1 MRENYTMHSLPI
13 FLKHAVKKQIYQK
26 LILLAI
32 LSISFLLPSTPVSAQ
47 TATDGLMMAKGQVCV
62 MAVYTH
68 DRWQEYWEGT
78 LKRENYNIGKVTTQ
92 SLGVMAAAGIT
103 KHVNIMASLPY
114 VSTHASAGTLN
125 GRQGFQDASVAV
137 KVRPFEKDVL
147 AGKLS
152 AMTVIGFSTPVSK
165 YVADYLPMS
174 IGLRSTTG
182 SARGIIHYKHKT
194 GIFTTIQAGYI
205 RRSNIT
211 IDRYAYYTDRQYTT
225 NEVWM
230 PDVANYSARA
240 GYYSK
245 KLIAE
250 AWVDHMQ
257 TLGGTDIRRN
267 DMPFPSNRM
276 IATRVGVMG
285 TYRLPFVKNLS
296 VLSSVGYTVAGRN
309 MGQSTSISGGLSYI
323 IDAW

>member
-1 MRENYTMHSLPI
+1 MRKIYYLYRLPT
-13 FLKHAVKKQIYQK
+13 FLKHSVKKQIHQF
-26 LILLAI
+26 LFLTGSIAAI
-32 LSISFLLPSTPVSAQ
+32 FLSATTVTSAQ
-47 TATDGLMMAKGQVCV
+47 TPTDGLMMSKGQVCV

-68 DRWQEYWEGT
+68 DRWQEYWEGG
-78 LKRENYNIGKVTTQ
+78 LKRENFNLGKVTTQ
-92 SLGVMAAAGIT
+92 SGSVMAAAGLT

-114 VSTHASAGTLN
+114 VSVQTGAGTFN
-125 GRQGFQDASVAV
+125 GRRGFQDASVAV
-137 KVRPFEKDVL
+137 KVRPFEKDAL

-152 AMTVIGFSTPVSK
+152 AMTVLGFSTPASN

-182 SARGIIHYKHKT
+182 SLRGIVHYKHKT
-194 GIFTTIQAGYI
+194 GIFTTLQAGYI
-205 RRSNIT
+205 RRSNIK
-211 IDRYAYYTDRQYTT
+211 IDRYAYYTDRQYNT

-230 PDVANYSARA
+230 PDVASYSARA

-245 KLIAE
+245 ELIAE
-250 AWVDHMQ
+250 AWIDHMQ

-285 TYRLPFVKNLS
+285 TYRLPFMKNLS

-309 MGQSTSISGGLSYI
+309 VGQSTSISGGISYI